1 MYVCTHTDAKYAGAV
16 KQLEGL
22 STQLSIDGG
31 ETRVSLARME
41 AEVYITYRHAYMHA
55 YTHAYIRVRVR
66 MYVCM
71 YVCGGS
77 REARYPYVY
86 VCMYVC
92 MYVCGGSREARYLD
106 QTTVCTMLLVPS
118 YVTSILCKY
127 IM

>member
-55 YTHAYIRVRVR
+55 YTHAYIRVGIR
-66 MYVCM
+66 VCM
-71 YVCGGS
+71 YV
-77 REARYPYVY
+77 Y
-86 VCMYVC
+86 